1 MSPHTLHNEDVAEK
15 EGKAAKLD
23 MSYEDAVRLM
33 LSTPP
38 PKRKKKAA
46 KKKADK

>member
-1 MSPHTLHNEDVAEK
+1 LRQMTRKNADKKVKIPLGFEDTL
-15 EGKAAKLD
+15 KAF
-23 MSYEDAVRLM
+23 

-46 KKKADK
+46 KKKAK

>member
-1 MSPHTLHNEDVAEK
+1 MPKKRKDDKPLK
-15 EGKAAKLD
+15 ID

-46 KKKADK
+46 KKKK